1 MPEMLSLKP
10 VIARIADGA
19 RLSADEAQAAFDIV
33 MSGAATNAQIAGLVM
48 GLRVRGETMSELV
61 GAARAMRA
69 RMTVVPGVADA
80 MDVCGTGGDGHG
92 TLNISTAV
100 AFVLAALGVPVAKHG
115 NRAVS
120 SRAGAFDTLEALGIP
135 LLQEPAALEAAL
147 QMNGLAFI
155 AAPVH
160 HPAMRHAASA
170 RSELGTR
177 TIFNLLGPMC
187 NPARVRRQMIG
198 VFAPGWMEPIARA
211 MHLLG
216 SDCVWVVHG
225 DGAPGNKAPG
235 MDELSLAGPNRVVV
249 MDQGR
254 LSRFTLL
261 PEDLG
266 LERHPIEAITGR
278 DAVHNARALE
288 RLLGGEPGPY
298 RDTVMLNAAAALQVS
313 TRGNISAAPVSATQV
328 HGTDGMPDRVD
339 EIEAPIEQL
348 RQGLRHAA
356 RVLDD
361 GTALS
366 VLNALRTPEPR
377 LNRTSTEFE

>member
-1 MPEMLSLKP
+1 MPETMSLKP

-33 MSGAATNAQIAGLVM
+33 MSGAATPAQIAGLVI

-80 MDVCGTGGDGHG
+80 IDVCGTGGDGHG

-135 LLQEPAALEAAL
+135 LLQEPAALEASL
-147 QMNGLAFI
+147 QLNGLAFI

-160 HPAMRHAASA
+160 HPAMRHAALV

-177 TIFNLLGPMC
+177 TIFNLLGPLC

-225 DGAPGNKAPG
+225 DGAAGSAARG
-235 MDELSLAGPNRVVV
+235 MDEISLAGPNRVVV

-266 LERHPIEAITGR
+266 LERQPIEAIAGR
-278 DAVHNARALE
+278 DAVHNAQALE
-288 RLLGGEPGPY
+288 RLLGGQAGPY

-313 TRGNISAAPVSATQV
+313 MRGNISTTPLSASPVCAP
-328 HGTDGMPDRVD
+328 DGMPDAVED
-339 EIEAPIEQL
+339 IEAPLERL
-348 RQGLRHAA
+348 RHGLQHAA

-361 GTALS
+361 GTALA
-366 VLNALRTPEPR
+366 VLNALRAPESR
-377 LNRTSTEFE
+377 LNRTNRV

>member
-1 MPEMLSLKP
+1 MSETMSLKP
-10 VIARIADGA
+10 VIARIAGGA

-33 MSGAATNAQIAGLVM
+33 MSGAATDAQIGGLVM
-48 GLRVRGETMSELV
+48 GLRVRGETVSELV

-80 MDVCGTGGDGHG
+80 IDVCGTGGDGHG

-135 LLQEPAALEAAL
+135 FRQEPAALEASL

-155 AAPVH
+155 AAQIH
-160 HPAMRHAASA
+160 HPAMRHAASI

-177 TIFNLLGPMC
+177 TIFNLLGPLC
-187 NPARVRRQMIG
+187 NPSRVRRQMIG
-198 VFAPGWMEPIARA
+198 VFAPAWMEPIARA

-225 DGAPGNKAPG
+225 DGADTRTPQG

-254 LSRFTLL
+254 LSRFTLR

-266 LERHPIEAITGR
+266 LAWQPVEAIAGR
-278 DAVHNARALE
+278 DAEHNARALE

-298 RDTVMLNAAAALQVS
+298 RDTVMLNVAAALQVS
-313 TRGNISAAPVSATQV
+313 TRGNISASSLSALPVHAS
-328 HGTDGMPDRVD
+328 DGMADAV
-339 EIEAPIEQL
+339 EQIEPPLERL
-348 RQGLRHAA
+348 RQGLQHAA

-366 VLNALRTPEPR
+366 VLDALRTPEPR
-377 LNRTSTEFE
+377 FDHTSNEFE